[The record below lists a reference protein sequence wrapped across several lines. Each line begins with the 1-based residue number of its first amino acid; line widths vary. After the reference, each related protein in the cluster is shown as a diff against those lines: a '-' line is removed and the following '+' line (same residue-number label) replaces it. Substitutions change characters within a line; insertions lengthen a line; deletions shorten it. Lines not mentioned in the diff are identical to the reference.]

1 MAIFAFI
8 TGILLGA
15 SLIACTV
22 AAHNSDEIDEIISA
36 GLATAKLAD
45 NYGNKLIKIKK
56 YIKNNFCNNED
67 IEECWHEEMK
77 HILQIIDE
85 KETTECQAIKK

>member
-8 TGILLGA
+8 TGIILGA

-36 GLATAKLAD
+36 GLATAKLAE
-45 NYGNKLIKIKK
+45 NYANRLLETRKK
-56 YIKNNFCNNED
+56 VLDHTDLLGTAVTTEILDIIDGKKEIKNG
-67 IEECWHEEMK
+67 
-77 HILQIIDE
+77 
-85 KETTECQAIKK
+85 

>member
-8 TGILLGA
+8 TGIILGA
-15 SLIACTV
+15 SLIACTA

-45 NYGNKLIKIKK
+45 NYATRLVNARN
-56 YIKNNFCNNED
+56 YITSTSDVEFD
-67 IEECWHEEMK
+67 QHE
-77 HILQIIDE
+77 LLAIIDGRE
-85 KETTECQAIKK
+85 AEWQAIKK